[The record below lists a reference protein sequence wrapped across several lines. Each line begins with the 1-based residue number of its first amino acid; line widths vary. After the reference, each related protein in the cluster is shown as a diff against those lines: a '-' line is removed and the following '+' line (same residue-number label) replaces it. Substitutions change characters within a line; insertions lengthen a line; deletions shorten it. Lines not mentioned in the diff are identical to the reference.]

1 MKQKQKKNYIILLAI
16 LLGIIT
22 SCQSSRIEPV
32 IELPPKP
39 QRRELKAPETVQDL
53 AEIINYYEHLVE
65 EWELWADTVTDLT
78 QSKKVIE

>member
-22 SCQSSRIEPV
+22 SCQSNKLEPV
-32 IELPPKP
+32 FELPPKP

-65 EWELWADTVTDLT
+65 EWENWADCAEKLIKE
-78 QSKKVIE
+78 KK

>member
-1 MKQKQKKNYIILLAI
+1 MPIILLTI

-32 IELPPKP
+32 IELPPMP

-53 AEIINYYEHLVE
+53 AAIINYYEHLVE
-65 EWELWADTVTDLT
+65 EWETWGATVSVMID
-78 QSKKVIE
+78 E